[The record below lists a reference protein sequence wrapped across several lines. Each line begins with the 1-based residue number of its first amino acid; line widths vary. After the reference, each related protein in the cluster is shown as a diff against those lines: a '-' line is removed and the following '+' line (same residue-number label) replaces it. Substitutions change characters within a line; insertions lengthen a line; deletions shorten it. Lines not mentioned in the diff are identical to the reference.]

1 MDILLA
7 ALDRRCPTRSA
18 ARIFAAVL
26 LVVAVA
32 LAVGGVLAD
41 GITPVQVTLGALSGA
56 FLFCAGYVLI
66 AHGLSSDVAEKFN
79 FRARMPL
86 SRRRWMALWIVLA
99 WILVLVLFGRYATST
114 VIIGALNVAVLLSV
128 WRLGSMTE
136 GERLYEAALAE
147 AEDEVEWTAEDD
159 WPTEE
164 DEVVEY
170 DEEITDW
177 PEDSENNSFPT
188 SEAR

>member
-18 ARIFAAVL
+18 ARVFAAVL
-26 LVVAVA
+26 LAIAVA

-56 FLFCAGYVLI
+56 LLFCAGYVLI
-66 AHGLSSDVAEKFN
+66 AHGLSSEVAEKFN

-86 SRRRWMALWIVLA
+86 TRRRWMALWIVLA
-99 WILVLVLFGRYATST
+99 WILILVLFGRYATST

-136 GERLYEAALAE
+136 GERLFEAALAE
-147 AEDEVEWTAEDD
+147 AEDEVEWTAKDD
-159 WPTEE
+159 WPVEEEVTEE
-164 DEVVEY
+164 YEEV
-170 DEEITDW
+170 TDW
-177 PEDSENNSFPT
+177 PEESEDNSFPAPET
-188 SEAR
+188 R